1 MRVTA
6 SAPAKVILFGE
17 HFVVYG
23 EPALVMAVE
32 RRAYVSTEPRADG
45 KIYIR
50 AENVGASGYYSGED
64 LGTFEA
70 ETGGAEAR
78 RRLEP
83 IKVVIEEARRLSGKN
98 LGLNVTVESAIPV
111 AAGLGSSA
119 AVAVATAASAGRVL
133 DLNLSKDE
141 IYRMAYEAEKVI
153 HGTPSGI
160 DPAISTYGGTL
171 MYRRG
176 EGVQPLA
183 LKVELPLVIG
193 NTGLSRSTG
202 NLVAGVRRLKEKYPS
217 LVEPILKIGGKIT
230 AEAVKALE
238 TGNLEALGNLM
249 NINHGLLSA
258 VGVSSLPLERLV
270 YAARMAGALGAKLTG
285 AGGGGCMVALTEAG
299 GLGKVA
305 RAIEEAGGEA
315 FTATTA
321 KEGVRIEEE
330 R

>member
-50 AENVGASGYYSGED
+50 AENVGASGYYSGEG
-64 LGTFEA
+64 LRIFEA
-70 ETGGAEAR
+70 ERGGAEAR

-133 DLNLSKDE
+133 DLNPSKEE

-202 NLVAGVRRLKEKYPS
+202 DLVAGVRRLKEKYPS

-238 TGNLEALGNLM
+238 TENLEALGNLM
-249 NINHGLLSA
+249 NMNHGLLSA

-299 GLGKVA
+299 ALGKVA